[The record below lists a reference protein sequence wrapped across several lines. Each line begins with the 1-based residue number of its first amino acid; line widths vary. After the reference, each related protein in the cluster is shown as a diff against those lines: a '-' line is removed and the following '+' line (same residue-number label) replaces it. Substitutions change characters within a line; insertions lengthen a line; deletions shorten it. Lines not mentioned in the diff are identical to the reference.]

1 MGRRSPGAGAAP
13 FDFSPAL
20 SPCGY
25 NEVEFLEH
33 MDRHLRMIGILN
45 AALGILGILA
55 CILLL
60 IIFRGPG
67 GILLINARMGGSTT
81 TLEGF
86 VTMCVMIYLLLMA
99 GPLIAVGYGLMNYQE
114 WARDLGM
121 ILSIFT
127 LIHFPLGT
135 IVAIYSLWVL
145 TSFEVE
151 PLFKTPPGPP
161 QDYHHQH

>member
-1 MGRRSPGAGAAP
+1 
-13 FDFSPAL
+13 
-20 SPCGY
+20 
-25 NEVEFLEH
+25 

-45 AALGILGILA
+45 AGLGILGVLV

-67 GILLINARMGGSTT
+67 GILLINARIGGSATT
-81 TLEGF
+81 MEGF
-86 VTMCVMIYLLLMA
+86 VTMCVMVYLLIMA

-114 WARDLGM
+114 WARNLGM

-127 LIHFPLGT
+127 LVHVPLGT
-135 IVAIYSLWVL
+135 VVAIYSLWVL

-151 PLFKTPPGPP
+151 PLFKAPPGPP